1 VLSSVNEI
9 GAGDTLRAQA
19 AGENFPVALR
29 LLPARHR
36 RRLMAVYAFARTVD
50 DAGDQGPPGDRMAVL
65 AGLEADLRLLY
76 ASLARP
82 GAAGGEPVATPSGA
96 TAEWPRHVA
105 VSGLAAT
112 ITQCRIP
119 MDPFL
124 DLIRANVQDQQVS
137 RYETAQDLLGYCRLS
152 ANPVGRIVLYVF
164 GCFSPERAA
173 LSDFV
178 CSGLQLAEHWQD
190 VAEDYQAGRVYLPQA
205 DLRQHGCTDSDLAAR
220 SASPQLRRLVADEVA
235 WAGELIDQGAPLIGR
250 LRGAA
255 RAAVAGYVAGG
266 RAALAAIAAAGYET
280 LAATPRP
287 GKVRTAAEL
296 ARAYA
301 RGR

>member
-1 VLSSVNEI
+1 MLSSVKEI
-9 GAGDTLRAQA
+9 GAGDELRAKA

-29 LLPARHR
+29 LLPARYR
-36 RRLMAVYAFARTVD
+36 RRLMAVYAYARTVD
-50 DAGDQGPPGDRMAVL
+50 DAGDLGPAGDRMALL

-76 ASLARP
+76 AGLARP
-82 GAAGGEPVATPSGA
+82 DAADGEPVACSSGA
-96 TAEWPRHVA
+96 GGQRPRNAA

-112 ITQCRIP
+112 ITECQVP
-119 MDPFL
+119 MEPFL
-124 DLIRANVQDQQVS
+124 DLIRANVQDQRVS

-152 ANPVGRIVLYVF
+152 ANPVGRVVLYVF
-164 GCFSPERAA
+164 ECFSPERAA

-190 VAEDYQAGRVYLPQA
+190 LAEDYRAGRVYLPQA
-205 DLRQHGCTDSDLAAR
+205 DLRELGCSDSDLAAR
-220 SASPQLRRLVADEVA
+220 SASPQLRRLVAGEVA
-235 WAGELIDQGAPLIGR
+235 WARELIDQGAPLVGQ

-266 RAALAAIAAAGYET
+266 RAALAAIAAVRYDT

>member
-1 VLSSVNEI
+1 VLSSVKEI

-29 LLPARHR
+29 LLPARYR
-36 RRLMAVYAFARTVD
+36 RRLTAVYAFARTVD
-50 DAGDQGPPGDRMAVL
+50 DTGDQGPADGRMALL
-65 AGLEADLRLLY
+65 AGLESDLRLLY
-76 ASLARP
+76 AGQVPRN
-82 GAAGGEPVATPSGA
+82 AAVG
-96 TAEWPRHVA
+96 
-105 VSGLAAT
+105 GLAAT
-112 ITQCRIP
+112 ITECQIP

-124 DLIRANVQDQQVS
+124 DLIRANVQDQRVS

-164 GCFSPERAA
+164 GCFSAERAA

-190 VAEDYQAGRVYLPQA
+190 VSEDYRAGRVYLPQA
-205 DLRQHGCTDSDLAAR
+205 DLREHGCTDDDLAAR
-220 SASPQLRRLVADEVA
+220 SAPLQLRRLVAAEVA
-235 WAGELIDQGAPLIGR
+235 WARELIDQGAPLIGQ
-250 LRGAA
+250 LRGPA

-266 RAALAAIAAAGYET
+266 RAALAAIAAAGYDP
-280 LAATPRP
+280 LAGTPRP
-287 GKVRTAAEL
+287 GKARTVAGL

>member
-1 VLSSVNEI
+1 VLSSAKEVE
-9 GAGDTLRAQA
+9 AGDELRAQA

-29 LLPARHR
+29 LLPARYR

-50 DAGDQGPPGDRMAVL
+50 DAGDRGPAGDRMALL

-76 ASLARP
+76 AGLARP
-82 GAAGGEPVATPSGA
+82 DAAGGEPAASPSGA
-96 TAEWPRHVA
+96 GGQTPRNAA

-112 ITQCRIP
+112 ITECQIP
-119 MDPFL
+119 MEPFL
-124 DLIRANVQDQQVS
+124 DLIGANVQDQQVS

-164 GCFSPERAA
+164 GCFTPEGAA

-190 VAEDYQAGRVYLPQA
+190 VAEDYRAGRVYLPQA
-205 DLRQHGCTDSDLAAR
+205 DMREHGCADGDLAAR

-235 WAGELIDQGAPLIGR
+235 WARELIDEGAPLIGQ

-266 RAALAAIAAAGYET
+266 RAALAAIAAAEYDP

-287 GKVRTAAEL
+287 GKARTAAEL
-296 ARAYA
+296 ALAYA

>member
-1 VLSSVNEI
+1 VRTADSDGVLSSAKAI
-9 GAGDTLRAQA
+9 GAGDALRAQA
-19 AGENFPVALR
+19 AAENFPVALR
-29 LLPARHR
+29 LLPARYR

-50 DAGDQGPPGDRMAVL
+50 DAGDQGPPDGRMALL

-76 ASLARP
+76 AGPA
-82 GAAGGEPVATPSGA
+82 
-96 TAEWPRHVA
+96 PRNVA

-112 ITQCRIP
+112 ITECQIP

-124 DLIRANVQDQQVS
+124 DLIRANMQDQRVS

-173 LSDFV
+173 LSDLV

-190 VAEDYQAGRVYLPQA
+190 VAEDYRAGRVYLPQA
-205 DLRQHGCTDSDLAAR
+205 DLAEHGCSDGDLAAP
-220 SASPQLRRLVADEVA
+220 SASPQLRRLIADEVA
-235 WAGELIDQGAPLIGR
+235 WARELIDQGAPLIGQ

-266 RAALAAIAAAGYET
+266 RAALAAIAAADYDP

-287 GKVRTAAEL
+287 GKARTAAGL
-296 ARAYA
+296 VSAYA

>member
-1 VLSSVNEI
+1 MLSSVKEI

-29 LLPARHR
+29 LLPARYR
-36 RRLMAVYAFARTVD
+36 RRLTAVYAFARTVD
-50 DAGDQGPPGDRMAVL
+50 DVGDQGPAEGRMALL
-65 AGLEADLRLLY
+65 AGLESDLRLLY
-76 ASLARP
+76 A
-82 GAAGGEPVATPSGA
+82 GQV
-96 TAEWPRHVA
+96 PRNAA

-112 ITQCRIP
+112 ITECQIP

-124 DLIRANVQDQQVS
+124 DLIRANVQDQRVS

-152 ANPVGRIVLYVF
+152 ANPVGRIVLHVF
-164 GCFSPERAA
+164 GCFTPERAA

-190 VAEDYQAGRVYLPQA
+190 VSEDYRAGRVYLPQA
-205 DLRQHGCTDSDLAAR
+205 DLREHGCTDDDLAAR
-220 SASPQLRRLVADEVA
+220 SAPPQLRRLVAAEVA
-235 WAGELIDQGAPLIGR
+235 WASELIDQGAPLIGQ
-250 LRGAA
+250 LRGPA

-266 RAALAAIAAAGYET
+266 RAALAAIAAAGYDP
-280 LAATPRP
+280 LPGTPRP
-287 GKVRTAAEL
+287 GKVRTAAGL

>member
-1 VLSSVNEI
+1 VLSSAKEI
-9 GAGDTLRAQA
+9 GAGDELRAQA

-29 LLPARHR
+29 LLPARYR

-50 DAGDQGPPGDRMAVL
+50 DAGDRGPAGDRMALL
-65 AGLEADLRLLY
+65 AELEADLRFLY
-76 ASLARP
+76 A
-82 GAAGGEPVATPSGA
+82 GGQTPRNA
-96 TAEWPRHVA
+96 A
-105 VSGLAAT
+105 VSELAAT
-112 ITQCRIP
+112 ITECQIP
-119 MDPFL
+119 MQPFL

-164 GCFSPERAA
+164 GCFTSEGAA

-190 VAEDYQAGRVYLPQA
+190 VAEDYRAGRVYLPQA
-205 DLRQHGCTDSDLAAR
+205 DMREHGCADGDLAAR

-235 WAGELIDQGAPLIGR
+235 WARELIDEGAPLIGQ

-266 RAALAAIAAAGYET
+266 RAALAAIAAAEYDP

-287 GKVRTAAEL
+287 AKARTAAEL
-296 ARAYA
+296 ALAYA